1 MTINVAE
8 DFRIKTD
15 KHCWILEAR
24 SDGLTREGEHK
35 DSWSTTYHP
44 TLGHVARK
52 IMDCEMKSEVL
63 KNEVDNVLKLEETM
77 TILAEKLGDKIT
89 KGSESS

>member
-1 MTINVAE
+1 MWQ
-8 DFRIKTD
+8 RIFASKLTSTAGY
-15 KHCWILEAR
+15 LEAR

-89 KGSESS
+89 KVSESS